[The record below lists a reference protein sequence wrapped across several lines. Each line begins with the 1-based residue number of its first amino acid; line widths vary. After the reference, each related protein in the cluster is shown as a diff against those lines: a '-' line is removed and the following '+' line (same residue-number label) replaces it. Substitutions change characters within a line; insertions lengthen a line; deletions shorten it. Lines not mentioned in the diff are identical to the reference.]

1 MPDLSSVPSSSFRR
15 TPFHAAAASGQVD
28 CLRLLLDAA
37 ADLGANDHPTSSS
50 SSSSRHRNNNDD
62 DEHDGSRSKG
72 TGRSLSSG
80 GTNNNNMEPVSISRL
95 GSCSSRKIQRGSVGN
110 RNSFSRAYMSWFDV
124 KCFVLWLSPIRLN
137 HETMRTKSV
146 SDISTCT
153 KLLYVVFVNHQQS
166 SP

>member
-50 SSSSRHRNNNDD
+50 SSSSRLRNNNDD

-72 TGRSLSSG
+72 TGRSLSGG

-110 RNSFSRAYMSWFDV
+110 RNSFSRAYMSWFD
-124 KCFVLWLSPIRLN
+124 LN
-137 HETMRTKSV
+137 YETMRTKSV

-153 KLLYVVFVNHQQS
+153 NLQYVVFVNHLLN
-166 SP
+166 